1 MNERKEKAQRTNVN
15 WIIDLFHQK
24 DYNALPQ
31 ALTLIAKIS
40 YPDKIL
46 GVVESIDEI
55 QANVKNKIKIDFRVF
70 NELVAR
76 ASNRPLNRGV
86 IIDHKRQTYAEL
98 ITKHHVLVVTPLIEL
113 SEELLAT
120 EKRDLMSAFIGVTNE
135 K

>member
-1 MNERKEKAQRTNVN
+1 MNERKEKAQRNNVN

-46 GVVESIDEI
+46 LVVEKLNEI
-55 QANVKNKIKIDFRVF
+55 KNAVKKEVNLDFRVF
-70 NELVAR
+70 NEIIAR
-76 ASNRPLNRGV
+76 VKNKPLNRGLL
-86 IIDHKRQTYAEL
+86 IGDQRLTYSKL
-98 ITKHHVLVVTPLIEL
+98 ITIHHLIVVTPLMEL

-120 EKRDLMSAFIGVTNE
+120 EKRDLMKAFLGDSNE
-135 K
+135 